1 MALPRQNTITMQTIA
16 SSRSNALGSLCIAC
30 SSPATVCE
38 NTQVCDRF
46 LYSSES
52 IVGEECQEDD
62 TGSDLRRAILDGG
75 EDPGVVK
82 NVVDGGREGGGPT
95 VAGLEAIDR
104 AGQIALR
111 TRRIKCGAA

>member
-52 IVGEECQEDD
+52 IVGTRHRFDGD
-62 TGSDLRRAILDGG
+62 SFATGSKRWN
-75 EDPGVVK
+75 GVPNSLTCTWTLFMSVSARLPH
-82 NVVDGGREGGGPT
+82 VR
-95 VAGLEAIDR
+95 L
-104 AGQIALR
+104 
-111 TRRIKCGAA
+111 